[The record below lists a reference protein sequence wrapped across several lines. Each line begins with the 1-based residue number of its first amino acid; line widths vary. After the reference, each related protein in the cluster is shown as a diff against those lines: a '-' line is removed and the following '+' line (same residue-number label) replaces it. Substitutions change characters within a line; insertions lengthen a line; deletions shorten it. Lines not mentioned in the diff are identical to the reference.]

1 MTDKLLE
8 LEPLRILPSEH
19 DIKHAVLKELNK
31 ISLIRFAAHGD
42 AVRGEICLA
51 PIRYANKISDD
62 FIQTMGDVS
71 WSSCE
76 LSWWYFGK
84 IKAKRVFG
92 ITRTFLGYG
101 TRSVLASVWSV
112 DAKAILQFMKQFHD
126 HLVRGKSASE
136 SLHETM
142 KWMRRSTEKRH
153 CQVGRRAPFIQIG
166 DHPTLTVEE

>member
-8 LEPLRILPSEH
+8 LEPLRILPGEH
-19 DIKHAVLKELNK
+19 DTSHAVLKELNK

-62 FIQTMGDVS
+62 FIQTMGKVPC
-71 WSSCE
+71 CE

-92 ITRTFLGYG
+92 ITGTFLGSG
-101 TRSVLASVWSV
+101 ARFSVVRRRQSNIAIH
-112 DAKAILQFMKQFHD
+112 KAIQ
-126 HLVRGKSASE
+126 
-136 SLHETM
+136 
-142 KWMRRSTEKRH
+142 
-153 CQVGRRAPFIQIG
+153 
-166 DHPTLTVEE
+166 

>member
-8 LEPLRILPSEH
+8 LEPLRILPGEH
-19 DIKHAVLKELNK
+19 DTSHAVLKELNK

-42 AVRGEICLA
+42 AIRGEICLA

-62 FIQTMGDVS
+62 SIQTMGDVS

-92 ITRTFLGYG
+92 ITRTFLGSG
-101 TRSVLASVWSV
+101 ARFSVVRRRQSNIAIH
-112 DAKAILQFMKQFHD
+112 KAIL
-126 HLVRGKSASE
+126 
-136 SLHETM
+136 
-142 KWMRRSTEKRH
+142 
-153 CQVGRRAPFIQIG
+153 
-166 DHPTLTVEE
+166 

>member
-1 MTDKLLE
+1 MD
-8 LEPLRILPSEH
+8 
-19 DIKHAVLKELNK
+19 DVLKIQLRTSEL
-31 ISLIRFAAHGD
+31 S
-42 AVRGEICLA
+42 
-51 PIRYANKISDD
+51 
-62 FIQTMGDVS
+62 
-71 WSSCE
+71 E
-76 LSWWYFGK
+76 LSWWCFGK

-142 KWMRRSTEKRH
+142 KWMRRSTEKRY
-153 CQVGRRAPFIQIG
+153 CQVGRWAPFIQIG
-166 DHPTLTVEE
+166 DRVTFTVGESHL

>member
-8 LEPLRILPSEH
+8 LEPLRILPGEH
-19 DIKHAVLKELNK
+19 DTKHAVLKELNK
-31 ISLIRFAAHGD
+31 ISLIRFVAHGD

-62 FIQTMGDVS
+62 SIQAMGDVS

-92 ITRTFLGYG
+92 ITRTFLGSG
-101 TRSVLASVWSV
+101 ARFSVVRRRQSNIAIH
-112 DAKAILQFMKQFHD
+112 KAIL
-126 HLVRGKSASE
+126 
-136 SLHETM
+136 
-142 KWMRRSTEKRH
+142 
-153 CQVGRRAPFIQIG
+153 
-166 DHPTLTVEE
+166 

>member
-1 MTDKLLE
+1 MCQ
-8 LEPLRILPSEH
+8 R
-19 DIKHAVLKELNK
+19 
-31 ISLIRFAAHGD
+31 
-42 AVRGEICLA
+42 
-51 PIRYANKISDD
+51 
-62 FIQTMGDVS
+62 
-71 WSSCE
+71 SSCE

-142 KWMRRSTEKRH
+142 K
-153 CQVGRRAPFIQIG
+153 
-166 DHPTLTVEE
+166 